1 MSVDRISGIGL
12 AVFAVLVLE
21 ETWRQRLPL
30 GSVGNP
36 GPAYF
41 PGLLAVLL
49 LAAGL
54 AVAALGGAGP
64 RAASLDWREWRHGVA
79 IFAACA
85 FCALALERLGY
96 RLTIFVALGFL
107 VGVVERKSP
116 AATLV
121 FAAALALGTFWLFD
135 TLLRVPLPR
144 GSLGF

>member
-1 MSVDRISGIGL
+1 MSVDRVSGIALVVL
-12 AVFAVLVLE
+12 ALLVLE

-30 GSVGNP
+30 GSVASP

-41 PGLLAVLL
+41 PGVLAMLL

-54 AVAALGGAGP
+54 AMAALAGGP
-64 RAASLDWREWRHGVA
+64 RVSSLEWGEWRHGVA

-85 FCALALERLGY
+85 FCALALERVGY
-96 RLTIFVALGFL
+96 RVTIFIALVFL
-107 VGVVERKSP
+107 VGLVERKSP
-116 AATLV
+116 AATLA

>member
-1 MSVDRISGIGL
+1 MSIDRASGIGL
-12 AVFAVLVLE
+12 AVFALLVLE
-21 ETWRQRLPL
+21 ETWRLRLPL
-30 GSVGNP
+30 GSVANP

-41 PGLLAVLL
+41 PGVLAVLL
-49 LAAGL
+49 LAAGV
-54 AVAALGGAGP
+54 AVAALAGGP
-64 RAASLDWREWRHGVA
+64 RVSSLDWAEWRHGVA

-96 RLTIFVALGFL
+96 RLTMFVALGFL

>member
-1 MSVDRISGIGL
+1 MSVGRVSGIGL
-12 AVFAVLVLE
+12 AVLALLVLE

-30 GSVGNP
+30 GSVASP

-41 PGLLAVLL
+41 PGVLAVLL

-54 AVAALGGAGP
+54 AVAALGGGP
-64 RAASLDWREWRHGVA
+64 RVASLEWGEWRHGVA

-96 RLTIFVALGFL
+96 RVTIFIALGFL
-107 VGVVERKSP
+107 VRVVERKSP
-116 AATLV
+116 AATLA

-144 GSLGF
+144 GAFGF